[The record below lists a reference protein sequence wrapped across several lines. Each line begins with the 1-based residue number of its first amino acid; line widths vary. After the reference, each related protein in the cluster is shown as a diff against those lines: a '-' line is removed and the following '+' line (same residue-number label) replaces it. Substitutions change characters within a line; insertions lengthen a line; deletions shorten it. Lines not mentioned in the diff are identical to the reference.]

1 VGIVITRVFA
11 TGGNTCSKVS
21 QITSARRCCCL
32 CKNDCRIKVKGNR
45 TQTIFA
51 LLLYEAVRMFKD
63 VSSEFLKITHIH
75 R

>member
-1 VGIVITRVFA
+1 MGIIITRVFA
-11 TGGNTCSKVS
+11 TGGKNCSKVS
-21 QITSARRCCCL
+21 QLTSARRCCL
-32 CKNDCRIKVKGNR
+32 CKNDCRIKVKENR

-63 VSSEFLKITHIH
+63 VSSEFLKITHIQ